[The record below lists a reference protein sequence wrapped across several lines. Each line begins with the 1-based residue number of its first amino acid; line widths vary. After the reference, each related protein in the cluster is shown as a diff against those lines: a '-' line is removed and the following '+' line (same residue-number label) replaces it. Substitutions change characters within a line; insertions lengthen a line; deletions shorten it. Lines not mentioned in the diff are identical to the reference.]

1 MIRRPPR
8 STLFPYTTLFR
19 THTHTYKHTLCLCL
33 CLSLSHSLSHT
44 HTHSASLALSLSHT
58 HTHTHSLSELLHCVK
73 ESKRWTDT
81 VFEKIPFQPS
91 LFFPMFT
98 LHLVCSL
105 HPPSFDPFHSTFKP
119 LPLSLKPLSLSL
131 SHTFFLFLA
140 LPSHFFSSIK

>member
-1 MIRRPPR
+1 MMTSQLRNTNGQARGPLLR
-8 STLFPYTTLFR
+8 NKRHNFCQLA
-19 THTHTYKHTLCLCL
+19 
-33 CLSLSHSLSHT
+33 CLSLSFSFSLS
-44 HTHSASLALSLSHT
+44 LSLSHT

-91 LFFPMFT
+91 LFFPLFT